1 MIKGYCKKITAGFLY
16 YVLIFLCSQLLIAQ
30 NQHEADSLKHI
41 LAAGNLS
48 PERQMDLFS
57 KIALHSS
64 SPDEV
69 LLYAD
74 KLLSLS
80 TKFDK
85 PVYTVDAYHYKGVGY
100 RLQGNLKKA
109 LENLF
114 HSAALAAENKLYEP
128 QAEAYSEVAN
138 IYSANNDLK
147 NALLY
152 NKKATSILRQ
162 RKKGSLELAINLLN
176 TGYHYYLL
184 KELDSAL
191 LLYDEAGPIIQKT
204 KKEICNAYLIGNKAL
219 VYWKQGKYD
228 IAEKDLLEAIN
239 LLNSLQ
245 DEFGET
251 DYHNQLGNLYFERGQ
266 KAKAEQHALKG
277 LSLAEKLELKEQI
290 RDASY
295 LLYKLNRDK
304 NDFEKALEYQTLY
317 VVYEDSIENSE
328 NTKQLANLRTE
339 YEVSLKEN
347 EIVLLEK
354 DQLLNRIYIIIA
366 IFLLI
371 TAVLLN
377 LYFRQRLKNTRL
389 TVLNEQ
395 KRHDQEVKD
404 LLTAQET
411 KSLKTMIQGQEKER
425 KRLAQEL
432 HNHFGSLMATIK
444 VNLNAIDETSI
455 PNYTNL
461 TSLVDQACNDIRNI
475 SHTLNMG
482 ISQDFGLV
490 PAIRELTDRLSR
502 VNGLEAEFS
511 ASMGGESIGF
521 DNEVVIY
528 RVVQE
533 LISNVLKHA
542 EASRLSIQLIYFE
555 EDALVNILVQ
565 DNGKGFDVDKGSAG
579 IGLKSL
585 TDMVTNLHG
594 DIKFD
599 SNPASG
605 TTVIIDLPVSY

>member
-1 MIKGYCKKITAGFLY
+1 MLM
-16 YVLIFLCSQLLIAQ
+16 FLCSQYLIAQ
-30 NQHEADSLKHI
+30 NQHKADSLKQI
-41 LAAGNLS
+41 LNEPKLP
-48 PERQMDLFS
+48 PERQMFLFS
-57 KIALHSS
+57 KIALYSS

-69 LLYAD
+69 LLYAN

-80 TKFDK
+80 DQQNA
-85 PVYTVDAYHYKGVGY
+85 PLYAVEAYHYKGVGY
-100 RLQGNLKKA
+100 RLKGNLKKA
-109 LENLF
+109 LRNLF
-114 HSAALAAENKLYEP
+114 HSASLAAENNLYEP
-128 QAEAYSEVAN
+128 QAEAYSEIAN
-138 IYSANNDLK
+138 IYSVNNDLK

-152 NKKATSILRQ
+152 NNKATRILRR

-176 TGYHYYLL
+176 TGYYHYQLN
-184 KELDSAL
+184 ELDSAL
-191 LLYDEAGPIIQKT
+191 QLYDEAQPIFHAADNEVCK
-204 KKEICNAYLIGNKAL
+204 AYLTGNRAL
-219 VYWKQGKYD
+219 VYWKQGKHD
-228 IAEKDLLEAIN
+228 IAEKDLLEAIG
-239 LLNSLQ
+239 LLNLLQ

-251 DYHNQLGNLYFERGQ
+251 DYHNQLGNLYFESDRKTQ
-266 KAKAEQHALKG
+266 AEEHALKA
-277 LSLAEKLELKEQI
+277 LDLAKKLNLKEQI
-290 RDASY
+290 RDASS

-304 NDFEKALEYQTLY
+304 NDFKKALEYQTLY
-317 VVYEDSIENSE
+317 VVYKDSIENSE
-328 NTKQLANLRTE
+328 NTRQLANLRTE

-354 DQLLNRIYIIIA
+354 DQLLNRIYIIIVV
-366 IFLLI
+366 FLLI

-389 TVLNEQ
+389 MVLNEQ

-565 DNGKGFDVDKGSAG
+565 DNGKGFDVDKGSTG
-579 IGLKSL
+579 IGLQSL
-585 TDMVTNLHG
+585 TDMITNLHG